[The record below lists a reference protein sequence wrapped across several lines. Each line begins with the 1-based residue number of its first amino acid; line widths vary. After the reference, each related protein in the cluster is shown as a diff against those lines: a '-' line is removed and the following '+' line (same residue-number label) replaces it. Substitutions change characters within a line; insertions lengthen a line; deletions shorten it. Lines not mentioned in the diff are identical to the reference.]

1 MMLTMLI
8 DAMNLH
14 QHHRHYNWTNV
25 KLVPT
30 MLIDSMMLIL
40 PPVVPVVAV
49 VVDYYIDIAM
59 HSVVVEIEVPM
70 NRLLSM
76 QSLPFLLRRYYPR
89 YVKNYPVVNMI
100 LIVIVVVMIVV
111 DVQTRGLAYSDMLDS
126 YLNMNVINDIAPLL
140 YLLCLRH

>member
-1 MMLTMLI
+1 MQTMLI
-8 DAMNLH
+8 DVMNLH
-14 QHHRHYNWTNV
+14 QHHGHYNWTNAE
-25 KLVPT
+25 LVPK
-30 MLIDSMMLIL
+30 MLIDSTMLIL
-40 PPVVPVVAV
+40 PPVVPV

-70 NRLLSM
+70 NRLLLR
-76 QSLPFLLRRYYPR
+76 QSLPFLLLRCYPR

-126 YLNMNVINDIAPLL
+126 YLNMNVINYIAPLL

>member
-1 MMLTMLI
+1 MMQTMLI

-14 QHHRHYNWTNV
+14 QHHRHYNWTNAE
-25 KLVPT
+25 LVPK
-30 MLIDSMMLIL
+30 MLIDLTMLIL
-40 PPVVPVVAV
+40 PPVV

-59 HSVVVEIEVPM
+59 HSVVEIEVPM
-70 NRLLSM
+70 NRLLLR
-76 QSLPFLLRRYYPR
+76 QSLPFLLLRCYPR